1 LTDCEGGEEPEVR
14 LGAVNVFIASTICQ
28 SVNPS
33 ICQSVMRLWFLQ
45 LSGWPVFLTIVG
57 VVLVIMLALSVGMTR
72 ISNRSVVQNYVLA
85 FFAVA
90 VIAAIGLAVAAVVT
104 RW

>member
-1 LTDCEGGEEPEVR
+1 
-14 LGAVNVFIASTICQ
+14 
-28 SVNPS
+28 
-33 ICQSVMRLWFLQ
+33 MRLWFLQ
-45 LSGWPVFLTIVG
+45 LSGWPVFLAIVA
-57 VVLVIMLALSVGMTR
+57 VVLAFMLALSVGMTR

-90 VIAAIGLAVAAVVT
+90 LIAAIGLAVAVVVT

>member
-1 LTDCEGGEEPEVR
+1 
-14 LGAVNVFIASTICQ
+14 
-28 SVNPS
+28 
-33 ICQSVMRLWFLQ
+33 MHLWFLQ

-57 VVLVIMLALSVGMTR
+57 VVLVFMLALSVGMTR

-90 VIAAIGLAVAAVVT
+90 LIAAIGLAVAVVVT

>member
-1 LTDCEGGEEPEVR
+1 
-14 LGAVNVFIASTICQ
+14 
-28 SVNPS
+28 
-33 ICQSVMRLWFLQ
+33 MRLWFLQ
-45 LSGWPVFLTIVG
+45 LSGWPVFLAIVA
-57 VVLVIMLALSVGMTR
+57 VVLAFMLALSVGMTR

-90 VIAAIGLAVAAVVT
+90 LIAAIGLAVAAIVT

>member
-1 LTDCEGGEEPEVR
+1 
-14 LGAVNVFIASTICQ
+14 
-28 SVNPS
+28 
-33 ICQSVMRLWFLQ
+33 MRLWFLQ

-57 VVLVIMLALSVGMTR
+57 VVLAFMLALSVGMTR
-72 ISNRSVVQNYVLA
+72 ISNRSVLQNCLLA
-85 FFAVA
+85 IVVVA